1 GKHASLAESRYR
13 SWRAASQRSGE
24 TALGG
29 SRPEQSNQLAT
40 GWTFTLIG
48 AEPIPGGTAHDG
60 GQGAQLDFSI
70 AFPGQR
76 IWMALGFADQ
86 AHQGDR
92 GGNQESNPQGQDPWR
107 GRCRALS

>member
-1 GKHASLAESRYR
+1 
-13 SWRAASQRSGE
+13 

-48 AEPIPGGTAHDG
+48 AESIPGFGGTAHDS

-86 AHQGDR
+86 AHRLAEVNRSSASCIGIDR
-92 GGNQESNPQGQDPWR
+92 CAGAATS
-107 GRCRALS
+107 GRTSWTLFVGCI